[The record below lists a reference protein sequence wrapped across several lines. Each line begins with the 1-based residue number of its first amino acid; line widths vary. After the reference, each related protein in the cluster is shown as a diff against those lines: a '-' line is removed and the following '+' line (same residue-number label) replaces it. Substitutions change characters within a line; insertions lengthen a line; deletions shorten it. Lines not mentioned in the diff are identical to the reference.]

1 MMSRAG
7 KSTNNM
13 YLAFQDKEKH
23 RWVQSKV
30 AKFIGRNDEEETL
43 EGEDDGTGGLA
54 MGMGGHEDPKAMA
67 SFMDDYMPKT

>member
-30 AKFIGRNDEEETL
+30 AKFIGRNDEEEAVD
-43 EGEDDGTGGLA
+43 EEEDGAGGVKMSMSGGEDG
-54 MGMGGHEDPKAMA
+54 KAMA